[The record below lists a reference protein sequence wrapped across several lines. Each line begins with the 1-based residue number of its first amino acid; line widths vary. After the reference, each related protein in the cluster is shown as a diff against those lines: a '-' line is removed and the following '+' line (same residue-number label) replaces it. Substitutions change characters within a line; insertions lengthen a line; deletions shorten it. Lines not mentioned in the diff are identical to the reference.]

1 MPERDIWMI
10 FIQITKGLRA
20 MHEKNVMHRDLKC
33 ANVFMNKDGT
43 VKLGDMNVSK
53 VANKKGLNF
62 TQTGTPYYASPE
74 IWLDKPYDIKSDVW
88 SLGCVLYEMITL
100 YPPFQ
105 ADDMRGLY
113 KKVIKGQYRK
123 IPSTFSN
130 DLAAM
135 ISALLSV
142 NPVHRPDTKAIMS
155 FPVF

>member
-1 MPERDIWMI
+1 MGERDIWMI

-142 NPVHRPDTKAIMS
+142 NPANRPDTKAIM
-155 FPVF
+155 